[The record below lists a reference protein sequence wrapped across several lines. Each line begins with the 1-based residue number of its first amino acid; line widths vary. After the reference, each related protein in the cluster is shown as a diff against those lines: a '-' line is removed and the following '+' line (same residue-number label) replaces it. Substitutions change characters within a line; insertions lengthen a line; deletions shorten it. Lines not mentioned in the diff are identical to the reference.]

1 MQEISFNEEISFKWI
16 RGDDE
21 EETLEFYGEDGE
33 PLDFTGSRFDCDIV
47 PISKGERIRLSST
60 NGSISVKNNAVT
72 FIISHD
78 KTEQVDWVQAKWDLQ
93 QTNGQ
98 GLIKTLCGGKITLR
112 KDITPRKDITYDV
125 PQR

>member
-1 MQEISFNEEISFKWI
+1 MTEIIFNWI

-21 EETLEFYGEDGE
+21 AETIVFTEENGE

-47 PISKGERIRLSST
+47 PVSKGERIRLSST
-60 NGSISVKNNAVT
+60 NGSISVKNNEVT

-78 KTEQVDWVQAKWDLQ
+78 KTEQANWVQAKWDLQ

-112 KDITPRKDITYDV
+112 KDITYDV
-125 PQR
+125 PQH